1 MAGGVHADLLR
12 MLSPRFFLAAIA
24 AVLPVFAMGPPPLL
38 VESVAVSGPR
48 PDVALTTQVGRPYD
62 ADAVSRDVH
71 RLWNLG
77 RYSDVRAETDA
88 AGNVVFHTTLKPA
101 LRLRQV
107 RIEPNSFGLQAKG
120 AAGAP
125 IDDQAAWQIAL
136 DAKRQLQARGYP
148 NARVGYTFAK
158 VGRSEVDLTLHVQ
171 SGTAIRVK
179 QLTFE
184 GNPGM
189 DTRDLSHRL
198 RALRTHRILF
208 WKLLPD
214 YTAAGVDY
222 DVARLRSLYLS
233 KGYYDVR
240 IAARD
245 PEIAGKD
252 ATVRLW
258 IESGPR
264 YSGAPDP
271 RSLCSGFFTQRR
283 ATARQGVL
291 DFSARMHVDLSGGA
305 ARVTTRTD
313 LGPRYRIGR
322 IEFTGN
328 HRTPD
333 STLRSN
339 LVLSEAEPMD
349 DYLLRKSIARLNH
362 TGLIEP
368 IEMPRIQLRT
378 SPERGIVNVIIPVVE
393 RKRGSWNL
401 SGPVGLPAVSGP
413 LEAMLSARLPSWG
426 RGIFDLSTY
435 AVSISAIGLYRPIL
449 SALGPPKNIFLP
461 LVALRRPFLPGES
474 WTSGIV
480 IAPQLGWQ
488 SMLIGYGA
496 TQFQE
501 RALEALAGNRGL
513 VPDIPVT
520 VETPHGEGIM
530 FCEAPKPRLSTL
542 RTAASI
548 LVRLPS
554 ALAGF

>member
-1 MAGGVHADLLR
+1 M
-12 MLSPRFFLAAIA
+12 FAA
-24 AVLPVFAMGPPPLL
+24 GPPPLL
-38 VESVAVSGPR
+38 VESVAINGPR
-48 PDVALTTQVGRPYD
+48 PDVALSTQVGRPYD
-62 ADAVSRDVH
+62 AATVSRDVH
-71 RLWNLG
+71 RLWSLG

-88 AGNVVFHTTLKPA
+88 SGNVVFRTTSKPQV
-101 LRLRQV
+101 RLREV

-120 AAGAP
+120 GEGSP
-125 IDDQAAWQIAL
+125 IDDQAAWKIAL

-148 NARVGYTFAK
+148 DARVTYTFAR
-158 VGRSEVDLTLHVQ
+158 VNRSEVDLKLHVQ
-171 SGTAIRVK
+171 TGTAVRVK

-184 GNPGM
+184 GDPGM
-189 DTRDLSHRL
+189 DTRDLSHSL

-208 WKLLPD
+208 WKMLPD
-214 YTAAGVDY
+214 YTVAGVDY
-222 DVARLRSLYLS
+222 DVARLRSFYLS

-240 IAARD
+240 VTARD
-245 PEIAGKD
+245 PQIDGKD
-252 ATVRLW
+252 ATIRVW
-258 IESGPR
+258 IESGQR
-264 YSGAPDP
+264 YAGAPDP
-271 RSLCSGFFTQRR
+271 RSVCSGFFAQRR
-283 ATARQGVL
+283 ASARQGVL
-291 DFSARMHVDLSGGA
+291 NFSARMHVDLSGGVA
-305 ARVTTRTD
+305 HVTTRAD
-313 LGPRYRIGR
+313 LGPRYRVGR

-368 IEMPRIQLRT
+368 IEMPRVLLQT
-378 SPERGIVNVIIPVVE
+378 SPERGVVNVTIPVVE

-413 LEAMLSARLPSWG
+413 LEATISAHLPSWG
-426 RGIFDLSTY
+426 RGIFELSTY
-435 AVSISAIGLYRPIL
+435 AVSISAIGLYRPVL
-449 SALGPPKNIFLP
+449 SVFGPPKNFFLP
-461 LVALRRPFLPGES
+461 LIALRRPFLPGES

-488 SMLIGYGA
+488 SMLVGYGA

-520 VETPHGEGIM
+520 VETPHGEGVM

-542 RTAASI
+542 RIAGSI